1 MKKLVITLAY
11 VFVFSFSIN
20 INAQQI
26 INEDVQIGTDIPFN
40 VWGPH
45 LRFGN
50 DSENTDPIFFSRYN
64 IDNDKSELRLII
76 GDYPEDRDK
85 FSIGYRDMFSNEFVS
100 RFVFQ
105 PDGRAGFG
113 TISPQS
119 ELDVNGTIRSN
130 SILIP
135 NGKLGIGLDNPLYNL
150 DVNGII
156 HINGEGVN
164 GALQLGGNV
173 PFGSWGPHL
182 RFGNENENT
191 DPIFISR
198 YNIAEDKSELRVVL
212 GDYPEGRDKLSI
224 GYKDLNTKEY
234 IPRFTVQAD
243 GKVGIKN
250 DSPVNELDVYGTI
263 SSYNSLTSGSVG
275 IGTTNTEGYKLAVNG
290 TIRAKEI
297 KVESNW
303 ADFVFKKD
311 YKLLALEDVKKHI
324 EEKGTLPGVPSE
336 SDVKANG
343 VNLGEVNAI
352 LLQKIEELTLY
363 VIKQQ
368 EEINELKEQLTN
380 K

>member
-1 MKKLVITLAY
+1 MKKLVITLVY
-11 VFVFSFSIN
+11 VFVFPFSIN

-26 INEDVQIGTDIPFN
+26 INEDIQIGTDIPFN
-40 VWGPH
+40 VSGPH

-64 IDNDKSELRLII
+64 IDYDKSELRLII
-76 GDYPEDRDK
+76 GDYSEDRDK

-113 TISPQS
+113 TITPQS

-135 NGKLGIGLDNPLYNL
+135 NGKLGIGLDNPRYNL

-156 HINGEGVN
+156 HINGEGAN

-212 GDYPEGRDKLSI
+212 GDYPENRDKLSI

-234 IPRFTVQAD
+234 VPIFTVQAD

-250 DSPVNELDVYGTI
+250 VSPVNELDVNGTI
-263 SSYNSLTSGSVG
+263 SSYNLLTSGSVG

-290 TIRAKEI
+290 IIRAKEI
-297 KVESNW
+297 KVDSEW
-303 ADFVFKKD
+303 ADFVFKEN
-311 YKLLALEDVKKHI
+311 YKLPTLKEVETHI
-324 EEKGTLPGVPSE
+324 NEKGTLPGMPTE
-336 SDVKANG
+336 EEIKANG
-343 VNLGEVNAI
+343 VNLAETNAL

-363 VIKQQ
+363 IIEMKK
-368 EEINELKEQLTN
+368 EINELKQ